1 MYILE
6 NNYTE
11 KNNKKWPEIRDERL
25 PGFPTKYLPADC
37 AELVEKVA
45 STSAIPV
52 DYAACGLLG
61 TASAA

>member
-6 NNYTE
+6 NDYPE
-11 KNNKKWPEIRDERL
+11 LNNKEWPEIRDERL

-45 STSAIPV
+45 ASSAIPV
-52 DYAACGLLG
+52 DYAACG
-61 TASAA
+61 